1 MKTVKR
7 SIIICALTLLMCVS
21 LLVGVTFAW
30 FTDTITNSGNII
42 TAGNIAVEWKYREAQ
57 SDSQYADVT
66 EDTALFS
73 DSDLWQPGYSKSF
86 EFKVGNI
93 GSLPFDWKLS
103 IENVEPYGGQNL
115 AGHITVT
122 ADYTFDL
129 ASGTV
134 IKSGSNL
141 AAGGTTD
148 PFTVTITIDG
158 DSTGDTYQNTGVS
171 FDLVLTA
178 NQVGMTS
185 GFNAS
190 ISVGANL

>member
-73 DSDLWQPGYSKSF
+73 DADLWQPGYSKSF

-122 ADYTFDL
+122 SGESFDL

-141 AAGGTTD
+141 AAGGTTE

-158 DSTGDTYQNTGVS
+158 DSTGDAYQNTGVS

>member
-66 EDTALFS
+66 ENTALFS
-73 DSDLWQPGYSKSF
+73 DADLWQPGYSKSF

-122 ADYTFDL
+122 SGESFDL

-141 AAGGTTD
+141 AAGGTTE

-158 DSTGDTYQNTGVS
+158 DSTGDAYQNTGVS

>member
-66 EDTALFS
+66 ENTALFS
-73 DSDLWQPGYSKSF
+73 DADLWQPGYSKSF

-122 ADYTFDL
+122 SGDTFDL

-141 AAGGTTD
+141 AAGGTPE

-158 DSTGDTYQNTGVS
+158 DSTGDAYQNTGVS

>member
-57 SDSQYADVT
+57 SESQYADVT

-73 DSDLWQPGYSKSF
+73 DADLWQPGYSKSF

-122 ADYTFDL
+122 SGDTFDL

-158 DSTGDTYQNTGVS
+158 DGTGDAYQNTGVS

>member
-21 LLVGVTFAW
+21 LLVGVTFSW

-66 EDTALFS
+66 ENTALFY
-73 DSDLWQPGYSKSF
+73 DADLWQPGYSKSF

-122 ADYTFDL
+122 SGDTFDL

-141 AAGGTTD
+141 AAGGTPE

-158 DSTGDTYQNTGVS
+158 DSTGDAYQNTGVS

>member
-42 TAGNIAVEWKYREAQ
+42 TAGNISVEWKYREAQ
-57 SDSQYADVT
+57 SESQYADVT
-66 EDTALFS
+66 ENTALFS
-73 DSDLWQPGYSKSF
+73 DADLWQPGYSKSF
-86 EFKVGNI
+86 EFKVSNI

-115 AGHITVT
+115 AEHITVT

-141 AAGGTTD
+141 AAGGTTE

-158 DSTGDTYQNTGVS
+158 DSTGDAYQNTGVS